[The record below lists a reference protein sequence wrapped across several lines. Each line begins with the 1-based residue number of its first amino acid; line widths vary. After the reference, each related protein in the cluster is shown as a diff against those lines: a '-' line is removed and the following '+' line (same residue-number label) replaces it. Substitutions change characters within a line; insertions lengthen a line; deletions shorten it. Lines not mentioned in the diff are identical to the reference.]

1 LRQGGPMPV
10 LEALDVGGAEDWRE
24 WLREHHLDSEGV
36 WLIFHRSGSG
46 VKSIA
51 YEGAV
56 EEALAFGWIDGIIKK
71 VDDRK
76 YARKFTPRRQGS
88 VWSKSNIERV
98 ERLRSQGKMTWWG
111 LKAFDER
118 TGKVSTLERF
128 NAGQVAVPD
137 GFEAALRRNGRAW
150 ANFQKMAPSH
160 RKRYFL
166 WVSEAKK
173 PETKKKRI
181 AEAVR
186 LVEKNV
192 KDLLK

>member
-1 LRQGGPMPV
+1 MPV
-10 LEALDVGGAEDWRE
+10 LEALDVGGAEDWRD
-24 WLREHHLDSEGV
+24 WLREHHLASEGV

-46 VKSIA
+46 AKSIA
-51 YEGAV
+51 YEEAV
-56 EEALAFGWIDGIIKK
+56 EEALAFGWIDSIIKK
-71 VDDRK
+71 IDDRK

-98 ERLRSQGKMTWWG
+98 ERLRSQGRMTWWG

-137 GFEAALRRNGRAW
+137 GFEAALRRNERAW
-150 ANFQKMAPSH
+150 ANFQNMAPSH
-160 RKRYFL
+160 RKRYLL

-173 PETKKKRI
+173 PETKEKRI